1 MKRFLYS
8 VLCLCACL
16 SLNAQVKYVFYF
28 IGDGMGPN
36 QVLATEMYL
45 AELQGKIGRN
55 RLGMTQL
62 PYSGQLA
69 TFSASNGITDSSA
82 AGTALATGSKAN
94 NGSLGLNAKG
104 DTLTSI
110 AEQLKAEGWGVGL
123 LTTVAI
129 DHATPAAFYANVES
143 RNDYY
148 EIGRQLAYT
157 GFDFFGGAGFHNPDP
172 KYKDGKKDKKGKK
185 KVTKQPAGSPNLY
198 DLAEQQGYTIASGYK
213 QALEKSKQAEKL
225 ILVQPTDGIDRSKK
239 GSNFPYCID
248 GREDELSL
256 KLLTNFA
263 TEFLQSRNS
272 RFFLMVEGGMIDY
285 ACHGRDGA
293 AAIQETLDFDGAIG
307 FALEFYENHPDETLI
322 IVTADHETGGMALGN
337 SDYTLDLQLLRHQ
350 HCSAGTLSDELNELY
365 KDNRQPEWDEVRA
378 LLEKRLELYTAVTV
392 EDDEDEEL
400 RDVFKKTVE
409 ERDDADVKTLYKDIN
424 ALSNAAIALLN
435 KKAKMGWTSYS
446 HTAAAVPIFAIGKG
460 AELFTG
466 WQDNTD
472 VAPKIIRLTR

>member
-1 MKRFLYS
+1 M
-8 VLCLCACL
+8 
-16 SLNAQVKYVFYF
+16 
-28 IGDGMGPN
+28 
-36 QVLATEMYL
+36 
-45 AELQGKIGRN
+45 
-55 RLGMTQL
+55 
-62 PYSGQLA
+62 
-69 TFSASNGITDSSA
+69 
-82 AGTALATGSKAN
+82 
-94 NGSLGLNAKG
+94 
-104 DTLTSI
+104 
-110 AEQLKAEGWGVGL
+110 
-123 LTTVAI
+123 
-129 DHATPAAFYANVES
+129 
-143 RNDYY
+143 
-148 EIGRQLAYT
+148 
-157 GFDFFGGAGFHNPDP
+157 
-172 KYKDGKKDKKGKK
+172 
-185 KVTKQPAGSPNLY
+185 
-198 DLAEQQGYTIASGYK
+198 
-213 QALEKSKQAEKL
+213 

>member
-1 MKRFLYS
+1 M
-8 VLCLCACL
+8 
-16 SLNAQVKYVFYF
+16 FYF

-45 AELQGKIGRN
+45 AELSGKIGRN
-55 RLGMTQL
+55 RLYMTHL

-104 DTLTSI
+104 DTLTSV

-129 DHATPAAFYANVES
+129 DHATPAAFYANVQS

-157 GFDFFGGAGFHNPDP
+157 NFDFFGGAGFHKPTP
-172 KYKDGKKDKKGKK
+172 KKHDDKKDGKKDKKDGKKDKKGGKK
-185 KVTKQPAGSPNLY
+185 AKEQPADSPNLY

-256 KLLTNFA
+256 KMLTAFA
-263 TEFLQSRNS
+263 AEYLHKRHD

-293 AAIQETLDFDGAIG
+293 TAIQETIDFDAAIG
-307 FALEFYENHPDETLI
+307 FALDFYESHRDETLI

-378 LLEKRLELYTAVTV
+378 LLEKRLELYAAVTV

-409 ERDDADVKTLYKDIN
+409 ERDDSDVKTLYKDIN

-435 KKAKMGWTSYS
+435 KKAKMGWTSYG

-460 AELFTG
+460 AEQFTG
-466 WQDNTD
+466 WQDNTE
-472 VAPKIIRLTR
+472 VAPKILRITQK

>member
-1 MKRFLYS
+1 
-8 VLCLCACL
+8 
-16 SLNAQVKYVFYF
+16 VFYF

-45 AELQGKIGRN
+45 AELNGQIGRE
-55 RLGMTQL
+55 RLFMTHL

-82 AGTALATGSKAN
+82 AGTALATGSKTN
-94 NGSLGLNAKG
+94 NGTLGLNAQG

-129 DHATPAAFYANVES
+129 DHATPAAFYANVKS
-143 RNDYY
+143 RDDYY

-157 GFDFFGGAGFHNPDP
+157 NFDFFGGAGFHRPTP
-172 KYKDGKKDKKGKK
+172 KKSDDKKDGKKDKNSKKDKKDGKK
-185 KVTKQPAGSPNLY
+185 AKKAKKAAAGPNLY
-198 DLAEQQGYTIASGYK
+198 DLAEEQGYTIASGMK
-213 QALEKSKQAEKL
+213 QAMEKSKEAEKM
-225 ILVQPTDGIDRSKK
+225 ILVQPTEGIDRSKK
-239 GSNFPYCID
+239 GSNFPYRID
-248 GREDELSL
+248 GRDEELSL
-256 KLLTNFA
+256 KILTSFA
-263 TEFLQSRNS
+263 TDFLQKNHD

-293 AAIQETLDFDGAIG
+293 TAIQETLDFDAAIG
-307 FALEFYENHPDETLI
+307 FALDFYESHRDETLI

-337 SDYTLDLQLLRHQ
+337 SDYTLDLQLLQHQ

-365 KDNRQPEWDEVRA
+365 KDNRQPEWKEVRA
-378 LLEKRLELYTAVTV
+378 LLEKRLDLYTDVTV
-392 EDDEDEEL
+392 EEDEDAEL
-400 RDVFKKTVE
+400 QAVFRKTVE
-409 ERDDADVKTLYKDIN
+409 KRDEADVKTLYKDIN
-424 ALSNAAIALLN
+424 ALGNAAVALLD
-435 KKAKMGWTSYS
+435 KKAKMGWTSYG

-460 AELFTG
+460 AERFSG

-472 VAPKIIRLTR
+472 VVPKILRITHRK